1 MEVTIQVPA
10 STTNLGPGFDCLGVA
25 LQIWNRTRISRTDQ
39 PMPSQHPPIVED
51 AARSFF
57 SRAGMA
63 RFDFQWHLEGN
74 VPVARG
80 LGSSVTLR
88 LGVVL
93 ALNRL
98 AGDILPNTEVGKL
111 CDQLE
116 GHSDNTAAALNGGF
130 VIVNPRTNR
139 LQRFD
144 VSPDLRFVLF
154 IPDFEVITAEARKV
168 LPPSYPRSDIVE
180 NLANVASIAA
190 AFATQDYDLLRT
202 AFEDRLHQPYREPLV
217 PNLRRIIEAGQRAG
231 ALGGFLSGSGS
242 TVACLTTG
250 NAEPISEAM
259 QAAAGTT
266 GGRTMV
272 VPADNVGASIV
283 ETAQSSKTSMQ
294 HLREGKHGC
303 SDTPLL
309 HHFTTPPLENQDHG
323 EDDSKFAGRQK

>member
-39 PMPSQHPPIVED
+39 PTPPLHPPIVLD
-51 AARSFF
+51 AARTFF
-57 SRAGMA
+57 SRAGIA
-63 RFDFQWHLEGN
+63 PFDFQWHLEGD

-88 LGVVL
+88 LGVIL
-93 ALNRL
+93 ALNRI
-98 AGDILPNTEVGKL
+98 AADILPITEVGKL
-111 CDQLE
+111 CDRLE
-116 GHSDNTAAALNGGF
+116 GHPDNTAAALTGGF
-130 VIVNPRTNR
+130 VIVNPRTKR

-154 IPDFEVITAEARKV
+154 VPDFEVITAESRKV
-168 LPPSYPRSDIVE
+168 LPATYPRSDIVE

-217 PNLRRIIEAGQRAG
+217 PDLHRIIEAGQQAG

-242 TVACLTTG
+242 TIACLAIG
-250 NAEPISEAM
+250 NAEPITEAM
-259 QAAAGTT
+259 QAAASKT
-266 GGRTMV
+266 GGHTMV
-272 VPADNVGASIV
+272 VAADNIGARII
-283 ETAQSSKTSMQ
+283 ETSQSNKTPVQ
-294 HLREGKHGC
+294 NLGEGGYGC
-303 SDTPLL
+303 SDTPIL
-309 HHFTTPPLENQDHG
+309 HHTTTAPFEKEDD
-323 EDDSKFAGRQK
+323 DDSKFTGQKK